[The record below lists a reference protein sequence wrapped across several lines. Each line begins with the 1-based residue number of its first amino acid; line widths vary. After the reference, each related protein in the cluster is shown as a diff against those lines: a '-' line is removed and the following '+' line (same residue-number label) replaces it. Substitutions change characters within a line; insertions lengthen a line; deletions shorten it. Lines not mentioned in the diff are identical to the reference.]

1 MKRVSASL
9 LPPIALDPDGDV
21 PIYRQLSEWFRR
33 AIVEGQLQPG
43 QRVPSTRALAGE
55 LKVSRLPVLSA
66 YEQLHAEG
74 YLETFT
80 GAGTCVAAAIPL
92 GRPDKPRRSRGSPV
106 SAAPSPGRRIAAR
119 AAAMAGPEQTWL
131 DSQGALRVGLP
142 ALDAFPH
149 QAWARL
155 LSRHA
160 RGVDAESLVYGDP
173 LGYLPLRE
181 AVADY
186 LRTVRAVRADASQVM
201 ITTGA
206 QHGVQVCT
214 HVLLDDGDSAWME
227 EPGYP
232 GAHQAL
238 AAVGAKAVLVPVD
251 EDGLDVAEGIR
262 RGPDARI
269 VYLTPSHQFPL
280 GVTMSASRRM
290 QLLQWAAREG
300 RWIVEDDYDSEYR
313 FGGKPVPSLQG
324 LDADGRVIYVGT
336 FSKVMFPALRLGWL
350 VVPKDLVP
358 AFRAAR
364 DALDTCSAMLP
375 QRAMTDFIREGH
387 FARHIRRMRTLY
399 AARRAALL
407 ASIER
412 HLPGRL
418 QVVGAEAGMQLAALL
433 PPGVDDIALSR
444 AAAREGVSVR
454 PLSPCWRGPGAR
466 HGPILGYG
474 GTDAHAI
481 DEGIRRL
488 ACCLQ
493 GSR

>member
-9 LPPIALDPDGDV
+9 LPPIELDVEGGG
-21 PIYRQLSEWFRR
+21 PIYRQLSDWFRR
-33 AIVEGQLQPG
+33 AIVDGQLQPG
-43 QRVPSTRALAGE
+43 QRVPSTRALASE

-80 GAGTCVAAAIPL
+80 GAGTCVAGTIPL
-92 GRPDKPRRSRGSPV
+92 DAPETPRRRRSSPD
-106 SAAPSPGRRIAAR
+106 ASPARRVAAR
-119 AAAMAGPEQTWL
+119 AMAMAGPEQTWL
-131 DSQGALRVGLP
+131 ESQGAFRVGLP

-149 QAWARL
+149 EVWARL

-160 RGVDAESLVYGDP
+160 RRVDTESLVYGDP

-181 AVADY
+181 AIADY

-214 HVLLDDGDSAWME
+214 HVLLDAGDSAWME

-238 AAVGAKAVLVPVD
+238 AAVGANAVLVPVD

-262 RGPDARI
+262 RGPDARM

-324 LDADGRVIYVGT
+324 LDAEARVIYVGT

-364 DALDTCSAMLP
+364 DALDTCSPMLP
-375 QRAMTDFIREGH
+375 QRAMTDFIRDGH
-387 FARHIRRMRTLY
+387 LARHIRRMRVLY

-407 ASIER
+407 EAIER

-418 QVVGAEAGMQLAALL
+418 EVVGAEAGMQLAALL
-433 PPGVDDIALSR
+433 PEGVDDIALSR
-444 AAAREGVSVR
+444 RAAQVGVSIR
-454 PLSPCWRGPGAR
+454 PLSQCYRGTAR
-466 HGPILGYG
+466 RSGVILGYG
-474 GTDAHAI
+474 GVDAPAA
-481 DEGIRRL
+481 EEAIRRL
-488 ACCLQ
+488 AACL
-493 GSR
+493 

>member
-9 LPPIALDPDGDV
+9 LPPIALDPEGDV
-21 PIYRQLSEWFRR
+21 PMYRQLSEWFRR
-33 AIVEGQLQPG
+33 AIIDGQLQPG

-80 GAGTCVAAAIPL
+80 GAGTCVAGAIPL
-92 GRPDKPRRSRGSPV
+92 GAPEKPRRRRGP
-106 SAAPSPGRRIAAR
+106 SATPAPSPARRVAAR
-119 AAAMAGPEQTWL
+119 AMAMAGPEQTWL
-131 DSQGALRVGLP
+131 ESQGAFRVGLP

-149 QAWARL
+149 EAWARL

-160 RGVDAESLVYGDP
+160 RRVDTESLVYGDP

-206 QHGVQVCT
+206 QHGVQVCA
-214 HVLLDDGDSAWME
+214 HVLLDAGDSAWME

-262 RGPDARI
+262 RGPDARM

-324 LDADGRVIYVGT
+324 LDADARVIYVGT

-364 DALDTCSAMLP
+364 DALDTCSPMLP
-375 QRAMTDFIREGH
+375 QRALTDFIREGH

-399 AARRAALL
+399 AARREALL
-407 ASIER
+407 EAIER

-433 PPGVDDIALSR
+433 PDEVDDLALSR
-444 AAAREGVSVR
+444 RAAQAGVSIR
-454 PLSPCWRGPGAR
+454 PLSQCYRGPAR
-466 HGPILGYG
+466 RNGVILGYG
-474 GTDAHAI
+474 GVDVPAI
-481 DEGIRRL
+481 REGIRRL
-488 ACCLQ
+488 AGCL
-493 GSR
+493 

>member
-9 LPPIALDPDGDV
+9 LPPIALDAGGPV
-21 PIYRQLSEWFRR
+21 PIYRQLADWFRR

-80 GAGTCVAAAIPL
+80 GAGTCVAGAIPL
-92 GRPDKPRRSRGSPV
+92 DAPGKPRRRRGVSTSEVSP
-106 SAAPSPGRRIAAR
+106 ARRVAAR
-119 AAAMAGPEQTWL
+119 ATAMAGPEQTWL
-131 DSQGALRVGLP
+131 DSQGAFRVGLP

-149 QAWARL
+149 ELWARL

-160 RGVDAESLVYGDP
+160 RRVDTESLVYGDP

-181 AVADY
+181 AIADY

-214 HVLLDDGDSAWME
+214 HVLLDAGDSAWME

-251 EDGLDVAEGIR
+251 EDGLDVGEGIR
-262 RGPDARI
+262 RGPEARM
-269 VYLTPSHQFPL
+269 VYVTPSHQFPL
-280 GVTMSASRRM
+280 GVTMSAARRM

-313 FGGKPVPSLQG
+313 FGGKPVTSLQG
-324 LDADGRVIYVGT
+324 LDTDARVIYVGT

-364 DALDTCSAMLP
+364 DALDTCSPMLP

-387 FARHIRRMRTLY
+387 FARHTRRMRALY
-399 AARRAALL
+399 AARREALL
-407 ASIER
+407 GAIER
-412 HLPGRL
+412 YLPGRL
-418 QVVGAEAGMQLAALL
+418 EVVGAEAGMQLAALL
-433 PPGVDDIALSR
+433 ADGVDDIALSR
-444 AAAREGVSVR
+444 RAAQAGVSIR
-454 PLSPCWRGPGAR
+454 PLSPCYRGPAR
-466 HGPILGYG
+466 RAGVILGYG
-474 GTDAHAI
+474 GVDVPAI
-481 DEGIRRL
+481 EEGIRRL
-488 ACCLQ
+488 ARCL
-493 GSR
+493 

>member
-9 LPPIALDPDGDV
+9 LPPIALDPGGDV

-33 AIVEGQLQPG
+33 AIVDGQLQPG

-80 GAGTCVAAAIPL
+80 GAGTCVAGTIPL
-92 GRPDKPRRSRGSPV
+92 GAPEKPRRRRCISTPALASP
-106 SAAPSPGRRIAAR
+106 ARRVAAR
-119 AAAMAGPEQTWL
+119 AQAMAGPEQTWL
-131 DSQGALRVGLP
+131 ESQGAFRVGLP

-149 QAWARL
+149 EAWARL

-160 RGVDAESLVYGDP
+160 RRVDTESLVYGDP

-214 HVLLDDGDSAWME
+214 HVLLDTGDSAWME

-262 RGPDARI
+262 RGPDARM

-350 VVPKDLVP
+350 VVPSDLVP
-358 AFRAAR
+358 AFRAGR
-364 DALDTCSAMLP
+364 DALDTCSPMLP

-407 ASIER
+407 DAIGR

-433 PPGVDDIALSR
+433 PDDVDDLALSR
-444 AAAREGVSVR
+444 RAAKAGVSVR
-454 PLSPCWRGPGAR
+454 PLSQCYRGPAQRNGL
-466 HGPILGYG
+466 ILGYG
-474 GTDAHAI
+474 GVDARAI
-481 DEGIRRL
+481 EEGIRRL
-488 ACCLQ
+488 ARCL
-493 GSR
+493 

>member
-9 LPPIALDPDGDV
+9 LPPIALDPQGV
-21 PIYRQLSEWFRR
+21 APIYRQLSDWFRR
-33 AIVEGQLQPG
+33 AIVDGQLQPG

-80 GAGTCVAAAIPL
+80 GAGTCVAGAIPL
-92 GRPDKPRRSRGSPV
+92 GAPDKPRRRRGSAS
-106 SAAPSPGRRIAAR
+106 SALTASPMRRVATR
-119 AAAMAGPEQTWL
+119 AMAMAGPEQTWL
-131 DSQGALRVGLP
+131 DSQGAFRVGLP

-149 QAWARL
+149 EAWARL

-160 RGVDAESLVYGDP
+160 RHVDTESLVYGDP

-181 AVADY
+181 AIADY

-214 HVLLDDGDSAWME
+214 HVLLDAGDTAWVE

-238 AAVGAKAVLVPVD
+238 AAVDAKVVLVPVD

-262 RGPDARI
+262 RGPDARM

-358 AFRAAR
+358 AFRMAR
-364 DALDTCSAMLP
+364 DALDTCSPMLP

-387 FARHIRRMRTLY
+387 FARHIRRMRALY

-407 ASIER
+407 GAIER

-433 PPGVDDIALSR
+433 PRGMDDIALSR
-444 AAAREGVSVR
+444 AAARAGVSIR
-454 PLSPCWRGPGAR
+454 PLSQCWRGPGAR
-466 HGPILGYG
+466 HGLILGYG
-474 GTDAHAI
+474 GVDAHAI
-481 DEGIRRL
+481 EEGIRRL
-488 ACCLQ
+488 AQCM
-493 GSR
+493 

>member
-9 LPPIALDPDGDV
+9 LPPIALDPGSEV

-43 QRVPSTRALAGE
+43 QRLPSTRALAGE

-80 GAGTCVAAAIPL
+80 GAGTCVAGAIPL
-92 GRPDKPRRSRGSPV
+92 GAPEKPRRRRGPSATPASSP
-106 SAAPSPGRRIAAR
+106 ARRIAAR
-119 AAAMAGPEQTWL
+119 ATAMAGPEQTWL
-131 DSQGALRVGLP
+131 ESQGAFRVGLP

-149 QAWARL
+149 EVWARL

-160 RGVDAESLVYGDP
+160 RAVDIESLVYGDP

-206 QHGVQVCT
+206 QHGVQICT
-214 HVLLDDGDSAWME
+214 HVLLDAGDSAWME

-262 RGPDARI
+262 RGPDARM
-269 VYLTPSHQFPL
+269 VYVTPSHQFPL

-313 FGGKPVPSLQG
+313 FGGKPVTSLQG
-324 LDADGRVIYVGT
+324 LDAEARVIYVGT

-350 VVPKDLVP
+350 VLPKDLVP
-358 AFRAAR
+358 AFRAVR
-364 DALDTCSAMLP
+364 DALDTCSPMLP
-375 QRAMTDFIREGH
+375 QRAMTDFLREGH

-399 AARRAALL
+399 AARRTALL
-407 ASIER
+407 EAIG
-412 HLPGRL
+412 HYLPGRL
-418 QVVGAEAGMQLAALL
+418 QVLGAEAGMQLAVLL
-433 PPGVDDIALSR
+433 PEGSDDIALSR
-444 AAAREGVSVR
+444 RAAQVGVSVR
-454 PLSPCWRGPGAR
+454 PLSQCYRGAAPRQGL
-466 HGPILGYG
+466 ILGYG
-474 GTDAHAI
+474 GVDAHAI
-481 DEGIRRL
+481 GTGIRRL
-488 ACCLQ
+488 ARCM
-493 GSR
+493 